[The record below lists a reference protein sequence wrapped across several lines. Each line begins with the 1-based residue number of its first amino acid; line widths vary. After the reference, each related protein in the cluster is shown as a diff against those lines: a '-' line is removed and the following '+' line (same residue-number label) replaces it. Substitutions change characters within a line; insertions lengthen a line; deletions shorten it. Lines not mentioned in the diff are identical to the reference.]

1 MTVFSADT
9 DDCGSW
15 NGGFCGVS
23 LPRVSLD
30 ISSYA
35 SPNCQVR
42 FTYFD
47 ENDWCWYAA
56 IDTVSITSMAPI
68 DIGVSQINSPISSCN
83 SSSMEPIEVKFF
95 NFGTDTIFNFTIT
108 CDTDNV
114 TQTFS
119 ERVNFTCC
127 SIRFNGLHFFCNY
140 AASGSTPTFLAGPDS
155 AYAGNNLLYFE
166 PAFNSA
172 IDTAVIKS
180 TCLAFRNDTLVA
192 LDFFY

>member
-1 MTVFSADT
+1 VTVFSADT

-15 NGGFCGVS
+15 NGGFCGAS

-35 SPNCQVR
+35 NPNCQVR

-56 IDTVSITSMAPI
+56 IDTVSLTSMVPI

-83 SSSMEPIEVKFF
+83 SSSMEPLEVNFF

-119 ERVNFTCC
+119 ERVN
-127 SIRFNGLHFFCNY
+127 LHVAPLDSMNYTFF
-140 AASGSTPTFLAGPDS
+140 ATTQLAVQHQP
-155 AYAGNNLLYFE
+155 F
-166 PAFNSA
+166 
-172 IDTAVIKS
+172 
-180 TCLAFRNDTLVA
+180 
-192 LDFFY
+192 